1 MGASFAANE
10 AEVWKLERSAA
21 ALDFSQRF
29 TGTIARTA
37 TRSSAAGSI

>member
-21 ALDFSQRF
+21 ALDFPQRF

-37 TRSSAAGSI
+37 TRSSAAGS